1 MEVEVRRR
9 RHSDSDL
16 GKIMGESWSERPAA
30 LKSPMKSETADKS
43 ENRVANC
50 SRCGIPLT
58 PSKRIEN
65 SRTTNRKRAVV
76 SWRDNPPP
84 LSLVQCFIVS
94 RGCQLNEAAVARAL
108 ARALGGPRAAEV
120 TVRSVSALG
129 LVAEQARPDAD
140 ALILHLCGHELVPS
154 SIAIFLIEFRFGF

>member
-1 MEVEVRRR
+1 MEVEVRR

-16 GKIMGESWSERPAA
+16 GKIMGESWSERPTA
-30 LKSPMKSETADKS
+30 LKSPMKSETVDKS
-43 ENRVANC
+43 KNRVANC

-58 PSKRIEN
+58 PSKRIET
-65 SRTTNRKRAVV
+65 SRTKNRKRAVV
-76 SWRDNPPP
+76 SWRDTPP

-108 ARALGGPRAAEV
+108 ARALGCPRAAEV
-120 TVRSVSALG
+120 SVRSVSALG

-140 ALILHLCGHELVPS
+140 ALILHLCSHDLVPS
-154 SIAIFLIEFRFGF
+154 SFAIVLIEFRFGF

>member
-1 MEVEVRRR
+1 MEVEVRR

-16 GKIMGESWSERPAA
+16 GKIMGESWSEGTTA
-30 LKSPMKSETADKS
+30 LKSPMKSETVDKS
-43 ENRVANC
+43 KNRVANC
-50 SRCGIPLT
+50 SRCGIPLL

-65 SRTTNRKRAVV
+65 SRMTNRKRAVV
-76 SWRDNPPP
+76 SWRENPPP

-108 ARALGGPRAAEV
+108 ARALDGPRRAAEV
-120 TVRSVSALG
+120 SVRSVSALG

-140 ALILHLCGHELVPS
+140 ALILHFCGHELVPI
-154 SIAIFLIEFRFGF
+154 SISLII

>member
-1 MEVEVRRR
+1 MEVEVRR

-16 GKIMGESWSERPAA
+16 GKIMGESWSERPTA

-43 ENRVANC
+43 ENRVGNC

-58 PSKRIEN
+58 PSKRIESDPN
-65 SRTTNRKRAVV
+65 TSKAKNRKRAVV
-76 SWRDNPPP
+76 SWRENPPP

-94 RGCQLNEAAVARAL
+94 RGCQLSEAAVARAL
-108 ARALGGPRAAEV
+108 ARALGSPQKTEV
-120 TVRSVSALG
+120 TVRTVSALG

-140 ALILHLCGHELVPS
+140 ALILHLCGHDLVPT
-154 SIAIFLIEFRFGF
+154 SISFLD

>member
-1 MEVEVRRR
+1 MCHPVE
-9 RHSDSDL
+9 SLS
-16 GKIMGESWSERPAA
+16 
-30 LKSPMKSETADKS
+30 TA
-43 ENRVANC
+43 
-50 SRCGIPLT
+50 
-58 PSKRIEN
+58 SKA
-65 SRTTNRKRAVV
+65 TNRKRTVV
-76 SWRDNPPP
+76 SWRDAPPP

-108 ARALGGPRAAEV
+108 ARALGSPAEV

-154 SIAIFLIEFRFGF
+154 SIGTFLIEFWYLRKKLT

>member
-1 MEVEVRRR
+1 MEVEVRR

-16 GKIMGESWSERPAA
+16 GKIMGESWSERPTA
-30 LKSPMKSETADKS
+30 LKSPMKSETVDKS
-43 ENRVANC
+43 KNRVANC

-58 PSKRIEN
+58 HSKRIEN
-65 SRTTNRKRAVV
+65 SRTTNRRRAVI
-76 SWRDNPPP
+76 SWREDTPPP

-108 ARALGGPRAAEV
+108 AHALGSKQSEV
-120 TVRSVSALG
+120 AVRSVSALG

-154 SIAIFLIEFRFGF
+154 SFAIVLIEFRFGF